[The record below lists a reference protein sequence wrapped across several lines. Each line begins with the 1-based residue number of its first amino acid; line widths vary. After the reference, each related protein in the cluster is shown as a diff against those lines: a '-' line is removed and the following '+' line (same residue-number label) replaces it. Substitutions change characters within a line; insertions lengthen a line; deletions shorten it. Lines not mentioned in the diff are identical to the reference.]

1 MSLAD
6 ALSKSFPL
14 RPDQRTRFTPD
25 KRLRPQLY
33 FFVKNYRNI
42 IFSKKHFS
50 KYYFVFIFIS
60 LLPSLSSGQ
69 DKLVVSRA
77 RAVDIS
83 SRIYHVAVDEENNKW
98 VSTEKGLFKV
108 KNPEAGEPMA
118 LAAGTAA
125 LYQFPAGNARL
136 EWNSNELDQVLGNI
150 LSEDNTIS
158 AAAYDPRK
166 DILWIGTSASGA
178 YELRTKPKLT
188 LLSKINN
195 SSKSGAAKVNT
206 LLIEP
211 SGKTWIGTD
220 AGVFYGT
227 PGKWKQEQK
236 YFTIQSIQRSGS
248 DIWVLGDALLWKV
261 SATEVWDPVE
271 IPLNLTEGS
280 ANAMAVDP
288 EGRVWIASER
298 MARFDPASGEALLFG
313 PAEYYTTQ
321 FPTCIAIDLDGVVW
335 VGSEDKGLYFIDK
348 ATAWRT
354 ELVVQKPLDCNSS
367 KDEAV
372 LNVLINGGKPPFS
385 YAWNHGAT
393 GQTATNLGP
402 GKYSVTVSDADG
414 AQKVL
419 EAAILDTR
427 VKAGAEAKKEESAP
441 DKKDGRAAVR
451 VEGGNPPYT
460 FTWDNGEKSQEAIA
474 LPAGNHSVT
483 VSDAKGCKTVAQVQ
497 VARQAPPIT
506 FSVVSS
512 KPVSCFGLQDGAIEI
527 APEGGVKPYQIAW
540 KNPNLKGT
548 ALQNLPAGRLAFSIT
563 DSKGLT
569 LDSAITIASPAPLQA
584 NISLDKP
591 AGIGQAD
598 GFASATPQGGTEPFQ
613 FKWSSGETT
622 LQAKKLP
629 AGKAT
634 VDVVD
639 AKGCKTSA
647 SIEMTENILP
657 MSAAIRLLEGIKC
670 KGGNT
675 AVLAA
680 EVNGGKP
687 PYRYTWSNP
696 AFSGAKIGNLSAGKY
711 NVTVQDASGKQV
723 SGEFTLSE
731 PDALQVQA
739 ELLSPASTNNKDG
752 RAKAQASGGTPPYRY
767 KWDNAEEGE
776 NAFLLGPG
784 KRVVQAT
791 DANGCKAEGS
801 IAVSENILPLSIQI
815 STSKPVTCAGKNDGV
830 LVVSVSGGKPP
841 YANSW
846 DKIGAKGGILSGM
859 RAGNYTFTVK
869 DAVGTEVS
877 KEYSLPEPKE
887 LKVAITAESPATLNQ
902 KDGKAILNFS
912 GGTPE
917 YSFAWDNGETGLR
930 ATQLSSGTHRATVTD
945 ANGCQ
950 TNAAIEIQE
959 LIPTISVE
967 IELATPLKCFGSPDA
982 ALALKI
988 QGGKAPFQYRWND
1001 TNLKGD
1007 KPGGL
1012 KAGIYAVTVSDVAGN
1027 TASAELEIKSPPALK
1042 ANVALL
1048 ALANTEKADG
1058 KARVQASGGTTP
1070 YTYAWDN
1077 GESAADAARLAAGK
1091 RQVTVRDAN
1100 GCSTLANIEIPEN
1113 ILPLT
1118 AELTLKSGISCHGQ
1132 KSAAL
1137 TATVKGGKLPYQL
1150 SWSNGKTGAEVDNL
1164 GPGDY
1169 TLKVNDALGNET
1181 SATFNIPEPPA
1192 IAVEVGSVFG
1202 AGPEADG
1209 QATLRA
1215 SGGSEGFTYA
1225 WSNGEKTPDARQ
1237 LPKGLARFTVTDAKG
1252 CALSDSVLIPQRL
1265 IQNLIPG
1272 KLTQGQIIQLEQIR
1286 FGVDSVVFT
1295 NASLPMVQELFA
1307 FMKAVPGLSIEIGGH
1322 TSNLCSDEFCIKL
1335 SESRAKTVADYLIR
1349 LGIDASRV
1357 SFKGYGKQNPIAPNT
1372 TPEGRQ
1378 KNQRV
1383 ELKILQTG
1391 NP

>member
-6 ALSKSFPL
+6 ALSKSFHLLLPYK
-14 RPDQRTRFTPD
+14 RTRF
-25 KRLRPQLY
+25 QLGE
-33 FFVKNYRNI
+33 FVKKIENI
-42 IFSKKHFS
+42 IFTKTNKL
-50 KYYFVFIFIS
+50 KYYFVFALAS
-60 LLPSLSSGQ
+60 LLPTLLSSQ

-83 SRIYHVAVDEENNKW
+83 SRVYHVAVDGENNKW
-98 VSTEKGLFKV
+98 VSTEKGLFKL
-108 KNPEAGEPMA
+108 KNPEVGELLP
-118 LAAGTAA
+118 LAAGTSA
-125 LYQFPAGNARL
+125 LYQFPGGNASL
-136 EWNSNELDQVLGNI
+136 EWNADELNQALGNV
-150 LSEDNTIS
+150 LNEDNTIS
-158 AAAYDPRK
+158 AAAYDSRK
-166 DILWIGTSASGA
+166 DVLWIGTTASGA

-206 LLIEP
+206 LFIEP

-227 PGKWKQEQK
+227 SGKWKQEQK
-236 YFTIQSIQRSGS
+236 YFTIQSIQRNGS
-248 DIWVLGDALLWKV
+248 DTWVLGDALLWKV
-261 SATEVWDPVE
+261 SAAEVWEPIE
-271 IPLNLTEGS
+271 IPLNLTEGT
-280 ANAMAVDP
+280 ANAMTVDP

-298 MARFDPASGEALLFG
+298 MARFDPANGESLVFG

-335 VGSEDKGLYFIDK
+335 IGSEDKGLYFIDK

-354 ELVVQKPLDCNSS
+354 ELVLQKPLDCNSP

-372 LNVLINGGKPPFS
+372 LNVLVNGGKPPFS
-385 YAWNHGAT
+385 YAWSNGTKA
-393 GQTATNLGP
+393 QSAANLGP
-402 GKYSVTVSDADG
+402 GKYSVTISDTEG
-414 AQKVL
+414 TQKVL
-419 EAAILDTR
+419 DATVPDPR
-427 VKAGAEAKKEESAP
+427 VKASAEAQKEESAP
-441 DKKDGRAAVR
+441 EKKDGRAIAR
-451 VEGGNPPYT
+451 AEGGTPPYT
-460 FTWDNGEKSQEAIA
+460 FTWDNGEKSQEALSLA
-474 LPAGNHSVT
+474 AGNHALT
-483 VSDAKGCKTVAQVQ
+483 VSDTKGCKTIAQVQ

-506 FSVVSS
+506 FSIVSS
-512 KPVSCFGLQDGAIEI
+512 KPVSCFGMQDGAIEI
-527 APEGGVKPYQIAW
+527 APEGGVKPYQITW
-540 KNPNLKGT
+540 QNPNLKGT
-548 ALQNLPAGRLAFSIT
+548 ALQNLPAGRLALSIT
-563 DSKGLT
+563 DSKGVR
-569 LDSAITIASPAPLQA
+569 LDSAVIISSPALLQA

-598 GFASATPQGGTEPFQ
+598 GVASANPQGGTEPFL
-613 FKWSSGETT
+613 FKWTSGETAR
-622 LQAKKLP
+622 QAQKLP
-629 AGKAT
+629 AGKAS
-634 VDVVD
+634 VDIVD

-657 MSAAIRLLEGIKC
+657 MSATIQLLESLKC

-675 AVLAA
+675 AVISA

-711 NVTVQDASGKQV
+711 SVTVQDATGKQV

-731 PDALQVQA
+731 PDALQVQV

-752 RAKAQASGGTPPYRY
+752 RAKVQASGGTPPYRY

-791 DANGCKAEGS
+791 DANGCRAEGS
-801 IAVSENILPLSIQI
+801 IAVSENILPLSIQV
-815 STSKPVTCAGKNDGV
+815 STSKPITCAGKNDGV
-830 LVVSVSGGKPP
+830 LVISVSGGKPP
-841 YANSW
+841 YVNSW
-846 DKIGAKGGILSGM
+846 DKMGAKGGILNGM
-859 RAGNYTFTVK
+859 RAGNYTFSVK
-869 DAVGTEVS
+869 DAVGTGVS

-887 LKVAITAESPATLNQ
+887 LKVAISTEAPATLNQ

-917 YSFAWDNGETGLR
+917 YSFAWDNGEKGLR
-930 ATQLSSGTHRATVTD
+930 ATQLSSGKHSATVTD

-950 TNAAIEIQE
+950 MTAVIDIPE

-967 IELATPLKCFGSPDA
+967 MELATPLKCFGSPDA
-982 ALALKI
+982 GLTLKI
-988 QGGKAPFQYRWND
+988 TGGKAPFQYRWND
-1001 TNLKGD
+1001 PSLKGD
-1007 KPGGL
+1007 KPAGL

-1042 ANVALL
+1042 VNVALL
-1048 ALANTEKADG
+1048 ALANAEKADG
-1058 KARVQASGGTTP
+1058 KARAQASGGIEP
-1070 YTYAWDN
+1070 YTYAWDS
-1077 GESAADAARLAAGK
+1077 GESAPDATRLSAGK

-1100 GCSTLANIEIPEN
+1100 GCSTVATIEIPEN

-1118 AELTLKSGISCHGQ
+1118 AEITLKSGLACPGQ

-1137 TATVKGGKLPYQL
+1137 SATVKGGKAPYQL
-1150 SWSNGKTGAEVDNL
+1150 SWSNEKTGSDIDLL
-1164 GPGDY
+1164 GPGNY
-1169 TLKVNDALGNET
+1169 TLKVNDALGNEA
-1181 SATFNIPEPPA
+1181 SAAFSIPEPPA
-1192 IAVEVGSVFG
+1192 IVVDVLRVFG
-1202 AGPEADG
+1202 AGPNADG
-1209 QATLRA
+1209 QAAARA
-1215 SGGSEGFTYA
+1215 TGGSGDFTYT
-1225 WSNGEKTPDARQ
+1225 WSNGEKTSDAKQ
-1237 LPKGLARFTVTDAKG
+1237 LPKGMARLTVTDSKG
-1252 CALSDSVLIPQRL
+1252 CTASDSVLVPQRL
-1265 IQNLIPG
+1265 ILDLVPG
-1272 KLTQGQIIQLEQIR
+1272 KLTPGQIIQLEQIR

-1295 NASLPMVQELFA
+1295 NASLPMVQELSE

-1335 SESRAKTVADYLIR
+1335 SESRAKTVADYLVR

-1357 SFKGYGKQNPIAPNT
+1357 SYKGYGKQNPIAPNT
-1372 TPEGRQ
+1372 TLEGRQ